1 MLNQSERRI
10 LLDKLINN
18 RELLLELIQNLSND
32 QLVDRKQDGDRTP
45 KGMLFHIAETENNYV
60 WNWAKRSRDE
70 NNPDLSNTQNASN
83 SNKMA
88 QLFEE
93 ANEWDTAL
101 LIEKLRL
108 IRESTL
114 RFIAE
119 TNDTEFDSLGK
130 NSPFGD
136 LTVHQFLKSLYRHD
150 QMHINEL
157 SGKEQTI
164 IITGADGQQL

>member
-10 LLDKLINN
+10 LIDNLINN
-18 RELLLELIQNLSND
+18 RKILLDLIQNFSND
-32 QLVDRKQDGDRTP
+32 QLVNRKQDGDRTP
-45 KGMLFHIAETENNYV
+45 KGMLFHIADTENNYV

-70 NNPDLSNTQNASN
+70 KTPDLSNIPNESN
-83 SNKMA
+83 SNTTT

-93 ANEWDTAL
+93 ANEWDTDL
-101 LIEKLRL
+101 LTEKLRV

-119 TNDTEFDSLGK
+119 TNDAEFDLLGK

-157 SGKEQTI
+157 TGKEQTI